1 MSNSNLIWGLILVI
15 VGLVFL
21 ADNLGWA
28 DISLWRLIRDWW
40 PLLVIWAG
48 IDMLIKAFKRYKD
61 KISAPYNSLG

>member
-1 MSNSNLIWGLILVI
+1 MSKSNLIWGLILVI
-15 VGLVFL
+15 IGAVFL

-48 IDMLIKAFKRYKD
+48 IDMLIRSYRKQRNKD
-61 KISAPYNSLG
+61 SASYNSLG